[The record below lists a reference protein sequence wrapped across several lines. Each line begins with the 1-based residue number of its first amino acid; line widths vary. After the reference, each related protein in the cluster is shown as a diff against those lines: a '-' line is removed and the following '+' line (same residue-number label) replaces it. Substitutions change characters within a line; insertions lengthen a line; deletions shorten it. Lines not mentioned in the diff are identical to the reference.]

1 MILNLNAQIIWVFVN
16 LLVLFLL
23 MKKFLFG
30 PVTKMLDERAKD
42 VSDTLDRAESR
53 LAEAEQSKA
62 SSDEQLAQAQSEAAR
77 IIAAAKQRGEREY
90 ERRVAEAEQAV
101 QRLNAQAAQQRE
113 ADRAAMLADAKK
125 QIAALVLL
133 TTAKVSQCR
142 LDGETDRTMLDS
154 FLQEEAGDAL

>member
-23 MKKFLFG
+23 MKKFLFE

-113 ADRAAMLADAKK
+113 ADRATMLADAKK

-142 LDGETDRTMLDS
+142 LDGETDRSMLDS

>member
-30 PVTKMLDERAKD
+30 PVTKMLDERAQG
-42 VSDTLDRAESR
+42 VSDTIDQAESR
-53 LAEAEQSKA
+53 LADAEQSKA
-62 SSDEQLAQAQSEAAR
+62 ESNRQLAQAQDEAAR

-90 ERRVAEAEQAV
+90 ERRIAEAEQVV

-142 LDGETDRTMLDS
+142 LDGDTDRTMLDS

>member
-30 PVTKMLDERAKD
+30 PVTKMLDERAQG
-42 VSDTLDRAESR
+42 VSDTIDQAEKR
-53 LAEAEQSKA
+53 LAEAEQSKTE
-62 SSDEQLAQAQSEAAR
+62 SDHQLAQAQEEAAR

-90 ERRVAEAEQAV
+90 ARRLAEAEQAV
-101 QRLNAQAAQQRE
+101 QRLNEQAAQQRE
-113 ADRAAMLADAKK
+113 ADRAAMLADARK
-125 QIAALVLL
+125 QVAALVLL

-142 LDGETDRTMLDS
+142 LDADTDRTLMDS

>member
-16 LLVLFLL
+16 LLILLLL

-30 PVTKMLDERAKD
+30 PVTKMLDDRAQS
-42 VSDTLDRAESR
+42 VSDTIDQAKSR
-53 LAEAEQSKA
+53 LADAEQRKA
-62 SSDEQLAQAQSEAAR
+62 ESDRQLAQTQEEAAR

-90 ERRVAEAEQAV
+90 ARRIAEAEQAV

-142 LDGETDRTMLDS
+142 LDADTDRTMLDS

>member
-23 MKKFLFG
+23 LKKFLFG

>member
-30 PVTKMLDERAKD
+30 PVTKILDERAKD

>member
-42 VSDTLDRAESR
+42 VSATLDRAESR

-142 LDGETDRTMLDS
+142 LDGETDRSMLDS